1 MLPELNGEYP
11 ISESVIN
18 NFWNDGFVVLRNVL
32 NEEEIKI
39 YGEIIRNASMEKYQA
54 KNMELSFEGGLLQ
67 TLNLRMDSQNVAKF
81 SNSKRLASIASKL
94 LKVEKIR
101 IYFDQV
107 LFKTGGC
114 KETFWYHKINIYGH
128 LQQI

>member
-1 MLPELNGEYP
+1 MPPELNGEYP
-11 ISESVIN
+11 ISESEIN

-39 YGEIIRNASMEKYQA
+39 YGKIIRNASMEKYLA

-81 SNSKRLASIASKL
+81 SHSKRLDSIASKL

-101 IYFDQV
+101 IYFDQA
-107 LFKTGGC
+107 LFKAGGC
-114 KETFWYHKINIYGH
+114 KEIFCTKINIFGH

>member
-11 ISESVIN
+11 VSESEIN

-32 NEEEIKI
+32 NEKEIKI

-67 TLNLRMDSQNVAKF
+67 TLNLRMDSKDVAEF
-81 SNSKRLASIASKL
+81 SHSKHLASIAAKL
-94 LKVEKIR
+94 LKIEKIR
-101 IYFDQV
+101 IYFDQA
-107 LFKTGGC
+107 LF
-114 KETFWYHKINIYGH
+114 
-128 LQQI
+128 

>member
-1 MLPELNGEYP
+1 MPPELNGEYP
-11 ISESVIN
+11 ISESEIN

-39 YGEIIRNASMEKYQA
+39 YGKIIRNASMEKYQA

-67 TLNLRMDSQNVAKF
+67 TMNLRIDSQNVAKF
-81 SNSKRLASIASKL
+81 SHSKRLASIASKL

-101 IYFDQV
+101 IYFDQA
-107 LFKTGGC
+107 LFKAGGC
-114 KETFWYHKINIYGH
+114 KETFWHQDQYF
-128 LQQI
+128 